1 MSKASTIVNLIH
13 VVDLATRN
21 FAANGT
27 TYPDA
32 NTTPAFG
39 SICEGLSLLLNE
51 SLDHYDG
58 GTLSAWIEDI
68 AERVHWS
75 MDESEIDYGHHGAGV

>member
-58 GTLSAWIEDI
+58 GQLSEWIDSI
-68 AERVHWS
+68 AERVYWS
-75 MDESEIDYGHHGAGV
+75 MDESEIDYGRASAGL